1 MENDIIGMVW
11 NLSVHNI
18 VIAYCCAITEKL
30 SYIPKT
36 LVMTMILVPIMV
48 LVIIPSIHKHF
59 HDWLRK

>member
-30 SYIPKT
+30 SSIPKNT
-36 LVMTMILVPIMV
+36 RNDNDFSTHYGIDY
-48 LVIIPSIHKHF
+48 HTF
-59 HDWLRK
+59 NT